1 MKIKKYK
8 RKVKNLYIL
17 LAFKYIKIQN
27 LKLGNRYI
35 KLQKGKKVY
44 IKCQQLLALLKSK
57 LFSFHSSKQ
66 KIQAHKKTLNK
77 PYP

>member
-8 RKVKNLYIL
+8 RRVKNLYIL

-35 KLQKGKKVY
+35 KLQKGQKSIYKVP
-44 IKCQQLLALLKSK
+44 ATSRP
-57 LFSFHSSKQ
+57 FEKQ
-66 KIQAHKKTLNK
+66 VI
-77 PYP
+77 